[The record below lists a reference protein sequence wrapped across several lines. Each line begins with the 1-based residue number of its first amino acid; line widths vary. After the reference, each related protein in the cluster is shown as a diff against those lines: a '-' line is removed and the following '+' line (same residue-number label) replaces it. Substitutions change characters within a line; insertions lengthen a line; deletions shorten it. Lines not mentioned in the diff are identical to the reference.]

1 MLLGLVPRWR
11 PLGGLPVGTTARI
24 RLSNL
29 FGSQSVSIA
38 DVHVALVA
46 TGSSTQSG
54 TDRVVTFGGSGS
66 VTIGAGAEVNSDS
79 VAMTIPSLSE
89 LAVSFYL
96 PNSTAVQTYHQLGMQ
111 TTYVA
116 SGDVSGNT
124 SLSVVSTPS
133 SYFYLTNLDVQG

>member
-66 VTIGAGAEVNSDS
+66 VTIRAGAEGNNEF
-79 VAMTIPSLSE
+79 VAMTISSLSE
-89 LAVSFYL
+89 LAGCFYL
-96 PNSTAVQTYHQLGMQ
+96 PYSYTLQTYQPLG
-111 TTYVA
+111 
-116 SGDVSGNT
+116 
-124 SLSVVSTPS
+124 TP
-133 SYFYLTNLDVQG
+133 